1 VSETISQSTT
11 DQLAGVRVEW
21 EHPDW
26 LADLAADL
34 DLATRV
40 AMRLRPDGLVEVT
53 VSGDLVGFVDHVSP
67 VFVALAGNR
76 PAAAVEVA
84 QCHTLAAAVE
94 TLRQAADSST
104 RPPNERSRDSSPEM
118 RSAMTSEVSGI
129 QS

>member
-1 VSETISQSTT
+1 MGEAIGQSVT

-26 LADLAADL
+26 LADLASDL

-53 VSGDLVGFVDHVSP
+53 VSGELVGFVDHVAP
-67 VFVALAGNR
+67 VFVALAGER

-84 QCHTLAAAVE
+84 QRHTLAAAVDV
-94 TLRQAADSST
+94 LRQAADSKT
-104 RPPNERSRDSSPEM
+104 RPPNERTR
-118 RSAMTSEVSGI
+118 I
-129 QS
+129 

>member
-1 VSETISQSTT
+1 VGEAIGQSVT

-26 LADLAADL
+26 LADLASDL

-53 VSGDLVGFVDHVSP
+53 VSGELVGFVDHVAP
-67 VFVALAGNR
+67 VFVALAGDR

-84 QCHTLAAAVE
+84 QRHTLTAAVDV
-94 TLRQAADSST
+94 LRQAADSRT
-104 RPPNERSRDSSPEM
+104 RPPNERTR
-118 RSAMTSEVSGI
+118 I
-129 QS
+129 

>member
-1 VSETISQSTT
+1 MGETIGQSTT

-53 VSGDLVGFVDHVSP
+53 VSGEVVGFIEHVAP
-67 VFVALAGNR
+67 VFVALAGSR
-76 PAAAVEVA
+76 PKAALEVA
-84 QCHTLAAAVE
+84 QRHTLASAVDV
-94 TLRQAADSST
+94 LRAH
-104 RPPNERSRDSSPEM
+104 RE
-118 RSAMTSEVSGI
+118 G
-129 QS
+129 